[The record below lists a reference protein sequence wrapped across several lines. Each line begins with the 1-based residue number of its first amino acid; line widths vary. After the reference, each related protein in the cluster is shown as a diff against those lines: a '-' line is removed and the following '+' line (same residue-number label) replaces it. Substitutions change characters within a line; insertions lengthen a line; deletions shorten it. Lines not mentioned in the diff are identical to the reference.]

1 MKRHVQGGFTLIELM
16 IVVAIIGI
24 LAAVALPAYQDY
36 TKRAKMTEIVL
47 AAGACRTAIS
57 EVVQSAPVSLPGAN
71 GWGCGELTSAPS
83 KYVGAITTS
92 ATTGVV
98 TITSNNIPGVTT
110 AVTMTPCANADT
122 ATCTPLADG
131 ITQIGKWVCSP
142 TVSAE
147 SKFLPS
153 TCRGI
158 L

>member
-1 MKRHVQGGFTLIELM
+1 MKRQIQQGFTLIELM

-57 EVVQSAPVSLPGAN
+57 EIVQSAPTSLPGTD
-71 GWGCGELTSAPS
+71 GWGCGEGASAPS
-83 KYVGAITTS
+83 KYVGSVSTS
-92 ATTGVV
+92 ATTGII

-110 AVTMTPCANADT
+110 GITMTPCSNADT
-122 ATCTPLADG
+122 AACVPLANG
-131 ITQIGKWVCSP
+131 TTQIGKWICAP
-142 TVSAE
+142 TDTTQA
-147 SKFLPS
+147 KFLPS
-153 TCRGI
+153 TCRGA